1 MVPMHPESPAPAA
14 ATNGARFATTRW
26 SIIAAAREGATTEA
40 DGALEALCRTYWYPL
55 YAYVRRAGHPAADAQ
70 DLTQAFFARLL
81 EKDWLRDA
89 RPGLGRF
96 RSFLLVALKRFLAK
110 EWRREN
116 ARKRGGGLGFVALDA
131 GEAEARYAV
140 EPALGPD
147 EVFERR
153 WALTVLDRALAS
165 LAEEYGA
172 ADRAAEFEVL
182 KGSLTAPRGEIDYD
196 ATSAA
201 LGLSIGATRVAV
213 HRLRKRFREALRA
226 EIAETVAAPGELDD
240 ELAHFVKILSTR
252 A

>member
-1 MVPMHPESPAPAA
+1 MPHESHAPATA
-14 ATNGARFATTRW
+14 RNGARFATTRW

-40 DGALEALCRTYWYPL
+40 DAALEALCRTYWYPL
-55 YAYVRRAGHPAADAQ
+55 YAYTRRAGHSAEDAQ

-81 EKDWLRDA
+81 EKSWLHDA

-116 ARKRGGGLGFVALDA
+116 ALKRGGGLGFVALEA
-131 GEAEARYAV
+131 EEAEARYAV

-153 WALTVLDRALAS
+153 WALTVLDRALAA
-165 LAEEYGA
+165 LAEEYRDGE
-172 ADRAAEFEVL
+172 RAAEFETL
-182 KGSLTAPRGEIDYD
+182 KGHLTAPRGEIDYD
-196 ATSAA
+196 TTAVA
-201 LGLSIGATRVAV
+201 LGMTPGAARVAV
-213 HRLRKRFREALRA
+213 HRLRKRFREVLRA
-226 EIAETVAAPGELDD
+226 EIAETVAAPGELDA
-240 ELAHFVKILSTR
+240 ELAHFVKILSAR

>member
-1 MVPMHPESPAPAA
+1 MSTDSSAFPAVSP
-14 ATNGARFATTRW
+14 GSSFATTRW
-26 SIIAAAREGATTEA
+26 SIIAAACHGPTGEA
-40 DGALEALCRTYWYPL
+40 DAALEALCRAYWYPL
-55 YAYVRRAGHPAADAQ
+55 YAYTRRAGHSAADAQ

-96 RSFLLVALKRFLAK
+96 RSFLLMALKRFLAK

-131 GEAEARYAV
+131 DEAESRYAV

-153 WALTVLDRALAS
+153 WALTLLDRALAG
-165 LAEEYGA
+165 LAEEYRA
-172 ADRAAEFEVL
+172 SDRAAEFETL
-182 KGSLTAPRGEIDYD
+182 KGHLVAPRGEIDYE
-196 ATSAA
+196 ATAAA
-201 LGLSIGATRVAV
+201 LGLSAGAARVAV
-213 HRLRKRFREALRA
+213 HRLRKRFRETIRA
-226 EIAETVAAPGELDD
+226 EIAETVAAPGELDA
-240 ELAHFVKILSTR
+240 ELAHFVKILAAR